1 MKAMIKKLVKRL
13 LTRSQGFTI
22 VEVVVATG
30 LLSVTLG
37 LIGTTVFQSLSIER
51 FWRDGAVATK
61 SLRHATSQFS
71 RDALVAQ
78 TVDLN
83 CPSQPSCVIL
93 SWTDSNDVPH
103 TATYSL
109 VDNPTDQF
117 CSTQW
122 LVRDLDGAQTT
133 VACGAVSTAFSLS
146 GNVLDFDLEVEG
158 DLGTT
163 KSISLQTYLRLLQP

>member
-1 MKAMIKKLVKRL
+1 MKAMMKNLVKRL
-13 LTRSQGFTI
+13 LSRSQGFTI

-51 FWRDGAVATK
+51 FWRDGVIATK
-61 SLRHATSQFS
+61 DLRHATSQFS

-78 TVDLN
+78 TTNLVNGNPPQPGVTLN
-83 CPSQPSCVIL
+83 
-93 SWTDSNDVPH
+93 WTDSNSVAH
-103 TATYSL
+103 TATYS
-109 VDNPTDQF
+109 VDVNGN
-117 CSTQW
+117 
-122 LVRDLDGAQTT
+122 LVRNYDGAQLVLARGV
-133 VACGAVSTAFSLS
+133 VATAFSLN
-146 GNVLDFDLEVEG
+146 GNVLDFDLWVQG